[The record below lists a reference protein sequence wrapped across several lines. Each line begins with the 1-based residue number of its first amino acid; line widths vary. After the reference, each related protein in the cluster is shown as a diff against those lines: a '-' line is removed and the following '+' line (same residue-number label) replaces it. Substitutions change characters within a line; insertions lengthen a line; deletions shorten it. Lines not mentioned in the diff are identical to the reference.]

1 MLFVRDE
8 FSLFYSNMGW
18 DGCTRF
24 LCLVDGVFLTRICE
38 ADEIVQS
45 GGCGFG
51 VVFACKVRICL
62 FWDSMVVVVP
72 ECL

>member
-1 MLFVRDE
+1 MA
-8 FSLFYSNMGW
+8 
-18 DGCTRF
+18 
-24 LCLVDGVFLTRICE
+24 GVFLACICE

-51 VVFACKVRICL
+51 VVFVGKARISL
-62 FWDSMVVVVP
+62 FWDSMVVVVL

>member
-1 MLFVRDE
+1 M
-8 FSLFYSNMGW
+8 
-18 DGCTRF
+18 
-24 LCLVDGVFLTRICE
+24 FLTRICE

-51 VVFACKVRICL
+51 VVFACKVRISL
-62 FWDSMVVVVP
+62 FWDGMVVVVL